1 MFYVIFIIMKIIIT
15 ESQKEQLDYDYLSS
29 CIKRRIDL
37 DGVDDIVNESME
49 EFVSVRPTMEGFFET
64 IINYTYDR
72 LDIDYGIEKCWGDET
87 FYRFSTPIKQ
97 FLDSRYESIIK
108 KYFEDYYN

>member
-1 MFYVIFIIMKIIIT
+1 MKIIIT

-29 CIKRRIDL
+29 CVKRRIDL
-37 DGVDDIVNESME
+37 DGVDDIVNEAMY
-49 EFVSVRPTMEGFFET
+49 EFVSVRSTMEGFFET
-64 IINYTYDR
+64 IIDYVYDQ
-72 LDIDYGIEKCWGDET
+72 LDISYNIEKCWNDET
-87 FYRFSTPIKQ
+87 WHKFSTPIKR